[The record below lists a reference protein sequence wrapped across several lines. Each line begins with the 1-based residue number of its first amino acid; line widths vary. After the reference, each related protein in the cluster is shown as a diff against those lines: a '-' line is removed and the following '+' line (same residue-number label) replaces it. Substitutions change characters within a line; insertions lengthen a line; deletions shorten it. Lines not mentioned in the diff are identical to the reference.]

1 MTGGR
6 TYATGFPNL
15 RGVGSLPSIS
25 LRDFAAEP
33 ETVPT
38 KRSEGQRPTGLPR
51 RITSAWLSG
60 LAIPADF
67 HASLSAY
74 LDEDALLNAAVPA

>member
-1 MTGGR
+1 
-6 TYATGFPNL
+6 
-15 RGVGSLPSIS
+15 
-25 LRDFAAEP
+25 
-33 ETVPT
+33 VPT